1 MIIQWNEWFLKQP
14 GCYVHLSQRCQR
26 WWLWGS
32 ELRGRSHSLGPKWW
46 AAPTSQPKLLWVRR
60 NTQNKHS
67 GTCRPSSVSPP
78 SFFQVLMETL
88 SALGAQCRWAACN
101 IYSTQNEVAAA
112 LAEGGES
119 LCMCVIVL
127 LVSTPVVSPS
137 RFSHT
142 TLFQVFV
149 SAGIKHALSPSRFQ
163 RVCME
168 GWIRRR
174 LLVVHWSVCQCGRLA
189 AQHGTYSLFIQEKKN
204 KHDGCCGLFRGS
216 SFLTSFLSN
225 QILDDGGDLTH
236 WIYKKYP
243 NMFKKIKG
251 IVEESVTGVHRWGSK
266 KIPFAS
272 NKNQFCLWN
281 TRIGVTAPPRGER
294 EKSRHTV

>member
-1 MIIQWNEWFLKQP
+1 MKWLIPKATWLLCPPLRDASADGSEEASSGGEATRWGQSGGLHPHHSPNCCEWEETLTTNTLELPDPAQSILPPSFRCWWKP
-14 GCYVHLSQRCQR
+14 CQR
-26 WWLWGS
+26 WG
-32 ELRGRSHSLGPKWW
+32 
-46 AAPTSQPKLLWVRR
+46 
-60 NTQNKHS
+60 
-67 GTCRPSSVSPP
+67 
-78 SFFQVLMETL
+78 L
-88 SALGAQCRWAACN
+88 SADGQHA
-101 IYSTQNEVAAA
+101 T
-112 LAEGGES
+112 
-119 LCMCVIVL
+119 
-127 LVSTPVVSPS
+127 STPLRMKWQQLWPREVRVCVCVWLSCWFLHLSFLP

-142 TLFQVFV
+142 MLFQVFV

-189 AQHGTYSLFIQEKKN
+189 AQHGTYSLFIQKKKKKMHN
-204 KHDGCCGLFRGS
+204 GCCGLFRGS

-266 KIPFAS
+266 KSLLLQIKTS
-272 NKNQFCLWN
+272 SVSETHKL
-281 TRIGVTAPPRGER
+281 V
-294 EKSRHTV
+294 